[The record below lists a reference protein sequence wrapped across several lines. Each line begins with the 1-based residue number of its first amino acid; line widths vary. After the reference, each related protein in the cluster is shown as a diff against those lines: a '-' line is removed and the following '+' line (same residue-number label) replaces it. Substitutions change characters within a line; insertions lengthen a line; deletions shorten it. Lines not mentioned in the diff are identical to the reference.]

1 MSSVMQVFGIVKNL
15 RFQIVQNLKANRVSF
30 FLINEFKNLGFW
42 LFQKFDEPNGFPAR
56 VLAKNHG

>member
-15 RFQIVQNLKANRVSF
+15 KFQIVQNLKANRVSF
-30 FLINEFKNLGFW
+30 FLIKEFKNRGFW
-42 LFQKFDEPNGFPAR
+42 LFQKLKEHNGFLAR